1 MTDSRKNSTP
11 DESQPG
17 KSRRRWFAGLA
28 AAGGLGALGL
38 LGANAQAHG
47 WGRRHREGLDAQEM
61 TRRMEWRI
69 GRIVND
75 VGGTPQQ
82 KERLVAIATAAL
94 AELRPLREQARAARR
109 RGLELLAAPAID
121 RAALEQARTA
131 QMQAA
136 DARSR
141 RIVQAMADAAEVLT
155 PEQRA
160 KAAAHLQRRMEGRR
174 RG

>member
-1 MTDSRKNSTP
+1 MTHPEETSISSST
-11 DESQPG
+11 QPG

-47 WGRRHREGLDAQEM
+47 WGRRHRDGLDAQEM

-69 GRIVND
+69 GRLVND

-82 KERLVAIATAAL
+82 KDRLVAIATAAFS
-94 AELRPLREQARAARR
+94 ELKPLREQARAARR

-121 RAALEQARTA
+121 RAALEQTRVA

-141 RIVQAMADAAEVLT
+141 RTVQALADAAEVLT
-155 PEQRA
+155 PDQRA
-160 KAAAHLQRRMEGRR
+160 KAAAHLQRRMEGHR